1 MPGKSRPVAIR
12 FEQKVL
18 RLPISGCW
26 LWTGATFKAGYG
38 QLVRDK
44 KHVQASRIA
53 WEIYRGPIPNGL
65 YVLHKCDVRLCVNPH
80 HLFLGTHADNMADMI
95 AKNRQGAPRGERQHH
110 AKLTEAQIIDIRTSS
125 ASLRA
130 MARKYNVRYSNISMI
145 RRRQTWKH
153 I

>member
-1 MPGKSRPVAIR
+1 MAGKPRPVAGR

-26 LWTGATFKAGYG
+26 LWTGATFKSGYG
-38 QLVRDK
+38 QLLRDNK
-44 KHVQASRIA
+44 KVHAHRIA
-53 WEIYRGPIPNGL
+53 WNLYRGSIPDGL
-65 YVLHKCDVRLCVNPH
+65 YVLHKCDVHPCVNPH

-95 AKNRQGAPRGERQHH
+95 AKNLQDAPRGERQHC
-110 AKLTEAQIIDIRTSS
+110 AKLTEAQIIDIRTSTD
-125 ASLRA
+125 SLRA

>member
-1 MPGKSRPVAIR
+1 MPVPHQTVSER

-26 LWTGATFKAGYG
+26 LWTGATFRSGYG

-44 KHVQASRIA
+44 KHVPANRIA
-53 WEIYRGPIPNGL
+53 WELYRGPIPDGL
-65 YVLHKCDVRLCVNPH
+65 CVLHKCDVRLCVNPH
-80 HLFLGTHADNMADMI
+80 HLFIGTRADNAADMV
-95 AKNRQGAPRGERQHH
+95 AKNRQSAPRGEDVHFS
-110 AKLTEAQIIDIRTSS
+110 KLTEAQILDIRTST
-125 ASLRA
+125 ASLRE

-145 RRRQTWKH
+145 RRRQTWRH

>member
-1 MPGKSRPVAIR
+1 MAGKPRPVAGR

-26 LWTGATFKAGYG
+26 LWTGATFKSGYG
-38 QLVRDK
+38 QLLRDNK
-44 KHVQASRIA
+44 KVHAHRIA
-53 WEIYRGPIPNGL
+53 WNLYRGSIPDGL
-65 YVLHKCDVRLCVNPH
+65 YVLHKCDVRPCVNPH

-95 AKNRQGAPRGERQHH
+95 AKNRQDAPRGERQHC
-110 AKLTEAQIIDIRTSS
+110 AKLTEAQIIDIRTSTD
-125 ASLRA
+125 SLRA